1 MRTLANIMEGQ
12 GPGLGLTRQARMTLN
27 NAPQQVS
34 VIVNSVPKN
43 DTSAVRSS
51 RGVTV
56 TPLSI
61 LSPRANQK
69 VVCKILLKAVGKHGR
84 KRSKT
89 FTLRNISVSEIYTC
103 SLLKELIRAQLREDI
118 TTSGFDVGFL
128 NGSNVVSIRNKDDLA
143 DIWSNLLRGER
154 IILWCDGLAG
164 SQKCKSAE
172 SDSDDSNIISK
183 PKKKARDR
191 EDRVQEVHNDLK
203 KEHGDKFT
211 TMQYCIWSE
220 MVAGGMHGSTVEPP
234 ATSMFLRAGG
244 TNQKKANVSESVS
257 QAMTQIASALTPST
271 GNRVSGGSPARVI
284 DNRSKCYKQ
293 LAELRNLMESGLLS
307 EDEYASERAAI
318 MATLKNLCR

>member
-1 MRTLANIMEGQ
+1 MRTLANIK
-12 GPGLGLTRQARMTLN
+12 GPGLGPTRQARMTLN

-34 VIVNSVPKN
+34 VVVNSVPKN

-118 TTSGFDVGFL
+118 TTSDFDVGFL

-143 DIWSNLLRGER
+143 DIRSNLLRGER

-164 SQKCKSAE
+164 SQKRKSAE
-172 SDSDDSNIISK
+172 SDSDDSDIISK

-191 EDRVQEVHNDLK
+191 EDRVQEVLNDL

-211 TMQYCIWSE
+211 TMQYRIWSE

-284 DNRSKCYKQ
+284 DNRSKCYKH
-293 LAELRNLMESGLLS
+293 LAELRNLKESGLLS
-307 EDEYASERAAI
+307 EDEYASECAAI